1 MKGFIIALRRA
12 KNEDMIVTI
21 LSNDRV
27 GAYYRFYGARHSI
40 LQLGH
45 LIDFEI
51 EGEQSN
57 FMPRVRAISHIG
69 FDWIYDNNRLLMWHN
84 YIKLY
89 EPHLKDANELG
100 SFYYDLLL
108 SSAQKWHLQN
118 PKRIVCED
126 YLKILI
132 YEGRLHD
139 EEMCYICE
147 EKIEEEISLMQAFI
161 PAHPKCIYA
170 PSLKKSKIL
179 TFFETQKSI
188 FLDEAEVDLL
198 HSIVMRGL

>member
-1 MKGFIIALRRA
+1 
-12 KNEDMIVTI
+12 
-21 LSNDRV
+21 
-27 GAYYRFYGARHSI
+27 
-40 LQLGH
+40 
-45 LIDFEI
+45 
-51 EGEQSN
+51 
-57 FMPRVRAISHIG
+57 MPRARAISHIG
-69 FDWIYDNNRLLMWHN
+69 FDWIYDNNRLLIWHN

-132 YEGRLHD
+132 YEGRLHN
-139 EEMCYICE
+139 EERCYICE
-147 EKIEEEISLMQAFI
+147 EKIEQEISLMQAFI
-161 PAHPKCIYA
+161 PTHPKCIYGS
-170 PSLKKSKIL
+170 SLKKSKIL

-188 FLDEAEVDLL
+188 FLDEAEIDLL
-198 HSIVMRGL
+198 YSIVMRGF